1 MHGQNHLNFFHLKQH
16 SAYSLCQIGLFLE
29 EVEAE
34 MTESDWNLLMEEVEV
49 VEVEAKKNWFLVLV
63 LKEQVVEEVEV
74 KILEDQ
80 NPQ

>member
-1 MHGQNHLNFFHLKQH
+1 
-16 SAYSLCQIGLFLE
+16 
-29 EVEAE
+29 
-34 MTESDWNLLMEEVEV
+34 MTESDWNLLVEEVEV

-74 KILEDQ
+74 KISEDQ